1 MNGAI
6 DQTDMYGRVSVVDGT
21 VRSSDVTVVVDNRT
35 QETAEQVGRTLP
47 SGTMQE
53 LGDGSDSNWIEAM
66 VAAIQRAE
74 AQEARR
80 NLNDGQISPT
90 SMIAVTLKNED
101 SDSANRAVASNAGNE
116 TVDDDASPAHFNSS
130 GVEDDNGDDGHTLPI
145 IVEAPL
151 PIIWTHSEP
160 TLWWWKQRQTKLLMG
175 TLVLV
180 VIGFSIALAFHRQ
193 ASTDEQVAAVIVV
206 FSSAAPSFSMT
217 PSSSPE
223 QFTTMAPALP
233 WVTCAVDPDCGATL
247 DTWMDISGLGIAD
260 LMSGTANLAIIPN
273 KTERLGYLLE
283 APSNTDDNYVSRM
296 KGWLKPP
303 VTGEYVFWISSDD
316 YGEFWMSSDDHPD
329 NKVCMCFMPGSTEIR
344 EWTKYPEQESISV
357 PLVAGGAYYFE
368 VRPCMFFSVFNA

>member
-6 DQTDMYGRVSVVDGT
+6 DQIDMYGRVSVVDGT

-35 QETAEQVGRTLP
+35 QETAEQVGRMSP

-74 AQEARR
+74 AQEANRSV
-80 NLNDGQISPT
+80 NAGQISPT
-90 SMIAVTLKNED
+90 SMLAVTLETED
-101 SDSANRAVASNAGNE
+101 IDSTNRAVASNARNE

-130 GVEDDNGDDGHTLPI
+130 GVDDDNGDDGQTLPI
-145 IVEAPL
+145 IDEAPL

-160 TLWWWKQRQTKLLMG
+160 TLWWWKLRQTQLLLG
-175 TLVLV
+175 TLVLI

-206 FSSAAPSFSMT
+206 FSSAAPSFSMA

-223 QFTTMAPALP
+223 QFTTMAPVLP

-273 KTERLGYLLE
+273 KTERLGYSLE
-283 APSNTDDNYVSRM
+283 APSNTDHNYVSRM

-303 VTGEYVFWISSDD
+303 VTGKYVFWIASDD
-316 YGEFWMSSDDHPD
+316 HGQFWLSSDDHSD
-329 NKVCMCFMPGSTEIR
+329 NKVCICFVPGYTEIR
-344 EWTKYPEQESISV
+344 EWTKYPEQKSISV

-368 VRPCMFFSVFNA
+368 VRPCMFFAVFNA